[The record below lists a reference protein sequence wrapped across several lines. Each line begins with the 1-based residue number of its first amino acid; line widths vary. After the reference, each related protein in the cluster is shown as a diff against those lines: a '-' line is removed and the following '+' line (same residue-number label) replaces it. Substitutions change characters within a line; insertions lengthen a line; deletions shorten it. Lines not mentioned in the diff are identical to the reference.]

1 MTAGFASIL
10 LFLFTISGQAF
21 AQSFDTLPELPRN
34 LVVPEV
40 MEPLVTKMW
49 RESLTFRRQCAK
61 LAEHSGVSISV
72 DLARGVRNT
81 SGARAT
87 VQRRGA
93 RLEVSIQV
101 DLKRPERFV
110 EHLAH
115 ELEHVLEQIDGI
127 DLPRLAR
134 QGVDGVI
141 AEAARYYETARAQA
155 IGRMVAR
162 EMLGL

>member
-1 MTAGFASIL
+1 MKAGSASIL
-10 LFLFTISGQAF
+10 LFLFTIPGHAS

-40 MEPLVTKMW
+40 MAPLVTKMW
-49 RESLTFRRQCAK
+49 RQSLTFQRQCAK
-61 LAEHSGVSISV
+61 LAEDPDVSISL

-87 VQRRGA
+87 VRRRGA

-110 EHLAH
+110 EHIAH
-115 ELEHVLEQIDGI
+115 ELEHVLEQIDGT

-141 AEAARYYETARAQA
+141 PEAARYETARAQA

-162 EMLGL
+162 EALGR